1 MKNEKPTYQELEN
14 QVLKLQNQIK
24 TLQLK
29 SSNELK
35 KEVKHS
41 KELDEV
47 VENDVQLQ
55 KRVNELEAIYLLYQ
69 LKEDFSKLEAICKDF
84 VNKIIPKSMRF
95 PEKIYVLFEI
105 NQQQYANNETYTL
118 TADKECL
125 TCNIV
130 VFGKSVGKLT
140 VAYTENLSFLKP
152 SEQKIIDTFA
162 ERISRAIEKIE
173 EEKQL
178 KEQNKSLIAANKQAI
193 ENELQTIIVGDTI
206 PDLVWLKDTE
216 GVYIRCNARFE
227 QFFGA
232 TKSEIIGKTDYD
244 FVDKELADFF
254 RHNDKIAMEAG
265 KPTTNEEELTF
276 ASDGHTEFLETIK
289 TPLYNQN
296 NEIIGILGVG
306 RDMTKTK
313 EYERNLIT
321 AKEKAEE
328 SDRLKSAFLANMSHE
343 IRTPMN
349 SILGFTQILKRG
361 GVSEK
366 EREEFLDIINSSGN
380 QLLAIISDI
389 IDISKVDANQISIH
403 KTSFNINSILDDL
416 HAKFSI
422 TIVNP
427 NVTLSIRKGLNKL
440 ESNIKTDKN
449 RLIQILSNLLEN
461 AIKFTEKG
469 TIEFGYTVKDKK
481 LKFFVKDTG
490 YGIEKKNHQLIFK
503 RFRQAEQKHTVVAG
517 TGLGLSIV
525 KELLKLLDGEIWVV
539 SEIGK
544 GATFYFT
551 IPLVFQ
557 KKPKITAASKALFD
571 DVKITVLIV
580 EDILPNFLYL
590 KTLFSRYN
598 YQIFHATNGEEA
610 LKLFNKNKT
619 IDIILMDI
627 KMPIMDGFEA
637 TREIRKIDK
646 KIPIIALTAFAMEN
660 DREKAIEAGCND
672 YISKPVT
679 NEKLIEIMHK
689 NIKQK

>member
-1 MKNEKPTYQELEN
+1 MKREKPTYQELEN
-14 QVLKLQNQIK
+14 QILKLQNQIK
-24 TLQLK
+24 TLQLTSSNK
-29 SSNELK
+29 HKKKAKHSNELN
-35 KEVKHS
+35 EV
-41 KELDEV
+41 E
-47 VENDVQLQ
+47 ENDIQLQ
-55 KRVNELEAIYLLYQ
+55 ERVNELETFYLLYQ
-69 LKEDFSKLEAICKDF
+69 LKEDFSKLEAICKEF

-125 TCNIV
+125 TGNIV
-130 VFGKSVGKLT
+130 VFNESVGKLT

-152 SEQKIIDTFA
+152 LEQNVIDAFAKII
-162 ERISRAIEKIE
+162 SRTIEKIE

-178 KEQNKSLIAANKQAI
+178 KEQNKLLIAANEKAI
-193 ENELQTIIVGDTI
+193 ENELQTIVIGDTI
-206 PDLVWLKDTE
+206 PDLVWLKDVE
-216 GVYIRCNARFE
+216 GKYVRCNARFE

-232 TKSEIIGKTDYD
+232 TKSEIVGKTDYD

-254 RHNDKIAMEAG
+254 RLNDKIAMEAG
-265 KPTTNEEELTF
+265 KPSTNEEEITF

-296 NEIIGILGVG
+296 NEIIGVLGVG
-306 RDMTKTK
+306 RNITKTK

-349 SILGFTQILKRG
+349 SILGFTQILKSG
-361 GVSEK
+361 DVSEK
-366 EREEFLDIINSSGN
+366 ERQEFLDIINSSGN

-389 IDISKVDANQISIH
+389 IDISKVDANQIRIQ
-403 KTSFNINSILDDL
+403 KTSCNINSILDDL
-416 HAKFSI
+416 YAKFSI
-422 TIVNP
+422 TIVSP
-427 NVTLSIRKGLNKL
+427 NVTLSIHKGLNNI

-449 RLIQILSNLLEN
+449 RLTQILSNLLEN
-461 AIKFTEKG
+461 AIKFTKKG
-469 TIEFGYTVKDKK
+469 TIEFGYTIKDKN

-490 YGIEKKNHQLIFK
+490 YGIAKKNQQLIFE
-503 RFRQAEQKHTVVAG
+503 RFSQAEQKHTFVAG

-525 KELLKLLDGEIWVV
+525 KELLKLLGGEIWVV

-551 IPLVFQ
+551 IPLIFQ
-557 KKPKITAASKALFD
+557 KQPKITTTSKAQFNNI
-571 DVKITVLIV
+571 KINVLIA
-580 EDILPNFLYL
+580 EDNLPNFLYL
-590 KTLFSRYN
+590 KSLFSKYN
-598 YQIFHATNGEEA
+598 YQILHALNGAEA

-619 IDIILMDI
+619 IDLILMDL
-627 KMPIMDGFEA
+627 KMPVMDGLET

-646 KIPIIALTAFAMEN
+646 NIPIIALTAFAMEN

-672 YISKPVT
+672 YISKPVS
-679 NEKLIEIMHK
+679 NEKLIEIIHK